1 MLSRMKTMIR
11 AGFGLGLILA
21 ATAAGAQDYPSR
33 PIKMIVPY
41 PAGGGFDFYSRALAD
56 RMGKALGQQIIVE
69 NKAGAATQLAAE
81 LVAAAK
87 PDGYTILVAG
97 ATMVTTAPHLYS
109 KLSYKREDFAP
120 ISNVFEQPMALYVNA
135 AKLPE
140 VKTLADYIAYVKARP
155 GELFYA
161 TTGRGIT
168 THLIGETVSIA
179 KDLKITATHYRGSD
193 AARQDVLTGQPPFFV
208 DGIPANLSQV
218 TAGNLRPLAVTT
230 QKRIGV
236 FPDTPTF
243 GEAGVP
249 QAALSSW
256 LGLMAPAGTPRPILD
271 KLHAAAVE
279 ALKDEELRKRS
290 ESEGAVPILEGPEA
304 FAARISREYEAWGG
318 IIKQIGL
325 KLD

>member
-1 MLSRMKTMIR
+1 MSIKKFTILT
-11 AGFGLGLILA
+11 AVLGALA
-21 ATAAGAQDYPSR
+21 SVATGALAQDFPTRS
-33 PIKMIVPY
+33 IKLVVPY
-41 PAGGGFDFYSRALAD
+41 PAGGGFDFYSRALAE

-69 NKAGAATQLAAE
+69 NKAGGATQLAAE
-81 LVAAAK
+81 LVANAK
-87 PDGYTILVAG
+87 PDGYTILAAG

-135 AKLPE
+135 AKMPE
-140 VKTLADYIAYVKARP
+140 IKTLADYVNYVKAHP
-155 GELFYA
+155 NELFYA

-179 KDLKITATHYRGSD
+179 ADLKITATHYRGSD

-218 TAGNLRPLAVTT
+218 AAGTLRPLAVTST
-230 QKRIGV
+230 TRIGV

-243 GEAGVP
+243 AEAGYP
-249 QAALSSW
+249 QAGLSSW
-256 LGLMAPAGTPRPILD
+256 LGLMAPANTPKPILD
-271 KLHAAAVE
+271 KLYAAVVE
-279 ALKDEELRKRS
+279 AVKDEPLRKRS
-290 ESEGAVPILEGPEA
+290 LSEGAVLNVDGPDA
-304 FAARISREYEAWGG
+304 FAARITREYEAWGK